1 MEENKYKRGSE
12 WRRWDLHVHTPASDG
27 TGSPNEIV
35 DTAISKGISVLAITD
50 HHTVEYID
58 QVKDYA
64 KDKDI
69 SIISGIEFRSEYG
82 GRSVHFIAYFPE
94 KNGETILDSTALHN
108 LVLSK
113 LGVSKTEIVAKGRES
128 DSTLNESDAFKKGM
142 FLVQVDMKLASNI
155 VHSLGGIISVH
166 NGNKENGLDEEV
178 KHFGG
183 GKTNVH
189 SLYESLG
196 TLKEELMKKYI
207 DICDIG
213 ASDNERDRLFYLES
227 FNRPSIVCSDAHSY
241 SDIGNSFTWIKAD
254 PTFEGLKQILYEPE
268 SRVRIQETNPALD
281 FEKSPLTEINISENI
296 EVFNEESDNV
306 SFKACTL
313 LLNNNLVSIIGG
325 RGTGKS
331 LLIDYISHFLG
342 RNSTNDN
349 YRGSSN
355 LIVKRKT
362 SLAEAEKSFA
372 LDSVQEQFPFIY
384 IPQSEVKEIVKDTD
398 KFSESILSTIGINK
412 EYSPDET
419 LTDNIRQNL
428 SNYITLYNELNKDN
442 TSAHAKKENI
452 DNQIKNNQNL
462 ISNITSEENRERL
475 QSYKGQLEK
484 LSKMN
489 SLIDKLNTL
498 SKTLQEFQGQTN
510 IEIESLNE
518 DEEFKNSKI
527 AISPISLGESLDDI
541 KNVIT
546 YFEEQKGNVDSEIQK
561 TKEQFSGYK
570 GDLASLL
577 DNVKTYQ
584 ERVEELKQE
593 KLHIETKEK
602 QLEEC
607 KNKFSEYGNCIE
619 QSLNDYKVNIE
630 GVWQQFKNGKEGF
643 DDKQK
648 TLLNKIIGAE
658 KSKIEVEIQIDF
670 DSNKLYE
677 NILDKLDKRSWKR
690 QYLEQQLNINDFHS
704 YIDCIKNA
712 NIRIFDNINLKDI
725 QNEVLKTLFTDFIQY
740 VRHKPI
746 VKSDGKDIRKLSH
759 GQRGTTYLRLK
770 LASNLLSQTIIYD
783 QPEDD
788 LDNEFIISELV
799 DIFKEIKK
807 YRQVIIVSHNANLV
821 VNADSEQIIVAKNEN
836 GVLSYYSGS
845 LEDPSIN
852 SDICRVLE
860 GGQEAFQK
868 RENKYGFKQ

>member
-1 MEENKYKRGSE
+1 MNTKGSE
-12 WRRWDLHVHTPASDG
+12 WRKWDLHVHSLKTHLNNNYSGVSEDTLITKLQESGISIVGLTNYFNFTQEDYALKKKLEQKGITIFLNLELRLTYQNKEDQCCDIHVIFN
-27 TGSPNEIV
+27 NEIE
-35 DTAISKGISVLAITD
+35 DINCFLGNLTIKINGQSKKANTLSSQEDFENGAVEFD
-50 HHTVEYID
+50 HLVETLEDESLKLKNNYLIGFL
-58 QVKDYA
+58 
-64 KDKDI
+64 
-69 SIISGIEFRSEYG
+69 SRGHG
-82 GRSVHFIAYFPE
+82 NGRSSTQYEQLGKKCHFLIH
-94 KNGETILDSTALHN
+94 S
-108 LVLSK
+108 
-113 LGVSKTEIVAKGRES
+113 S
-128 DSTLNESDAFKKGM
+128 DSEQNISDDREFW
-142 FLVQVDMKLASNI
+142 LSQ
-155 VHSLGGIISVH
+155 
-166 NGNKENGLDEEV
+166 
-178 KHFGG
+178 
-183 GKTNVH
+183 GKPLLQ
-189 SLYESLG
+189 S
-196 TLKEELMKKYI
+196 
-207 DICDIG
+207 
-213 ASDNERDRLFYLES
+213 
-227 FNRPSIVCSDAHSY
+227 SDAHCLDKIGRKY
-241 SDIGNSFTWIKAD
+241 SWIKAD

-268 SRVRIQETNPALD
+268 DRVRIQETNPALD
-281 FEKSPLTEINISENI
+281 FEKSPLTEIHISENI
-296 EVFNEESDNV
+296 EVFEDESDNV

-313 LLNNNLVSIIGG
+313 PLNNNLVSIIGG

-342 RNSTNDN
+342 RNSTNGN

-362 SLAEAEKSFA
+362 SLAEDEKSFA

-384 IPQSEVKEIVKDTD
+384 IPQSEVKEIVKDAD
-398 KFSESILSTIGINK
+398 KFSESILSTIGINR

-419 LTDNIRQNL
+419 FTDNIRQNL

-442 TSAHAKKENI
+442 TSAQEKKENI
-452 DNQIKNNQNL
+452 VNQIKNNQNL

-475 QSYKGQLEK
+475 QSYKKQLEK

-498 SKTLQEFQGQTN
+498 SKTLQEFQKQVNTD
-510 IEIESLNE
+510 IESLNE
-518 DEEFKNSKI
+518 DEEIKKSTI
-527 AISPISLGESLDDI
+527 AISPISLDNSSDDI
-541 KNVIT
+541 KKVIT
-546 YFEEQKGNVDSEIQK
+546 YFEEQKGKVDSEIQK

-570 GDLASLL
+570 GDLSSLL

-607 KNKFSEYGNCIE
+607 KNKFSEYGNVIE

-648 TLLNKIIGAE
+648 SLLNRIIGVE

-690 QYLEQQLNINDFHS
+690 PYLEQQLNINDFPS
-704 YIDCIKNA
+704 YINCIKNA
-712 NIRIFDNINLKDI
+712 IIRIFDNNNLKEI
-725 QNEVLKTLFTDFIQY
+725 QNEVLKTLFSDFIKY

-746 VKSDGKDIRKLSH
+746 VKSDGKDIKKLSH

-836 GVLSYYSGS
+836 GMLSYYSGS

-868 RENKYGFKQ
+868 RENKYGFTK

>member
-1 MEENKYKRGSE
+1 MEDNKYTRGSE
-12 WRRWDLHVHTPASDG
+12 WRKWDLHVHSLKTHLSNNYSDI
-27 TGSPNEIV
+27 NEDALIKKLQESEIRVVGLTNYFNFTKEDYELKKKLEQQGIIV
-35 DTAISKGISVLAITD
+35 FLNLELRLTYKNKEDQCCDIHIIFNNKLENIDCFLSNLTIKINGQSKKANTLSSQDDFVNG
-50 HHTVEYID
+50 TVEFDHLVETLEDESLNLKNNYLIGFLSRGHGNGRTST
-58 QVKDYA
+58 QYEQLA
-64 KDKDI
+64 KKCGFLI
-69 SIISGIEFRSEYG
+69 HS
-82 GRSVHFIAYFPE
+82 
-94 KNGETILDSTALHN
+94 
-108 LVLSK
+108 
-113 LGVSKTEIVAKGRES
+113 S
-128 DSTLNESDAFKKGM
+128 DSE
-142 FLVQVDMKLASNI
+142 QNI
-155 VHSLGGIISVH
+155 SEDRIFWLSQ
-166 NGNKENGLDEEV
+166 
-178 KHFGG
+178 
-183 GKTNVH
+183 GKPLLQ
-189 SLYESLG
+189 S
-196 TLKEELMKKYI
+196 
-207 DICDIG
+207 
-213 ASDNERDRLFYLES
+213 
-227 FNRPSIVCSDAHSY
+227 SDAHSIEQ
-241 SDIGNSFTWIKAD
+241 IGKKYTWIKAD

-268 SRVRIQETNPALD
+268 DRVRIQKTDPALD

-313 LLNNNLVSIIGG
+313 PLNNNLVSIIGG

-362 SLAEAEKSFA
+362 SLAEDEKSFA

-384 IPQSEVKEIVKDTD
+384 IPQSEVKEIVKDAD

-428 SNYITLYNELNKDN
+428 INYTTLYNELNKDN
-442 TSAHAKKENI
+442 TSAQAKKENI

-462 ISNITSEENRERL
+462 ISNITSEENKERL

-489 SLIDKLNTL
+489 SLIDKLSTL
-498 SKTLQEFQGQTN
+498 SKTLQEFQKQVNT
-510 IEIESLNE
+510 EIESLNE
-518 DEEFKNSKI
+518 DEEIKNSTI
-527 AISPISLGESLDDI
+527 AISPISLDSSSVDI
-541 KNVIT
+541 KKVIT
-546 YFEEQKGNVDSEIQK
+546 YFEEQKGRVDSEIQK

-593 KLHIETKEK
+593 KSHIETKEK

-607 KNKFSEYGNCIE
+607 KNKFSEYGNGIE

-648 TLLNKIIGAE
+648 KLLNKIIGAE

-690 QYLEQQLNINDFHS
+690 QYLEQQLKINDFPS

-712 NIRIFDNINLKDI
+712 NIRIFDNINFNDI
-725 QNEVLKTLFTDFIQY
+725 QNEVLKTLFTDFTQY

-746 VKSDGKDIRKLSH
+746 VKSDGKDIKKLSH

>member
-1 MEENKYKRGSE
+1 MGNENTRGSE

-27 TGSPNEIV
+27 TGRPNEIV

-50 HHTVEYID
+50 HHTAEYID
-58 QVKDYA
+58 PVKDYA

-128 DSTLNESDAFKKGM
+128 DSTLNERDAFRKGM
-142 FLVQVDMKLASNI
+142 FLVQVDMKHASDI

-166 NGNKENGLDEEV
+166 NSNKENGLDKEV
-178 KHFGG
+178 KHQGSG
-183 GKTNVH
+183 TTNVH

-207 DICDIG
+207 DICDVG
-213 ASDNERDRLFYLES
+213 TSDNERDRQFYLNT

-241 SDIGNSFTWIKAD
+241 SDIGNSYTWIKAD

-268 SRVRIQETNPALD
+268 ARVRIQKTDPALD

-313 LLNNNLVSIIGG
+313 PLNNNLVSIIGG

-362 SLAEAEKSFA
+362 SLAEDEKSFA

-384 IPQSEVKEIVKDTD
+384 IPQSEVKEIVKDAD

-428 SNYITLYNELNKDN
+428 INYITLYNELNKDN
-442 TSAHAKKENI
+442 TSAQAKKENI

-462 ISNITSEENRERL
+462 ISNITSEENKERL

-498 SKTLQEFQGQTN
+498 SKTLQEFQKQVNT
-510 IEIESLNE
+510 EIESLNE
-518 DEEFKNSKI
+518 DEEIKNSTI
-527 AISPISLGESLDDI
+527 AISHISLDSSSVDI
-541 KNVIT
+541 KKVIT
-546 YFEEQKGNVDSEIQK
+546 YFEEQKGKVDSEIQK

-570 GDLASLL
+570 GDLVSLL

-607 KNKFSEYGNCIE
+607 KNKFSEYGNGIE

-643 DDKQK
+643 DNKQK
-648 TLLNKIIGAE
+648 TLLNKIIGDE

-690 QYLEQQLNINDFHS
+690 PYLEQQLNINDFPS

-725 QNEVLKTLFTDFIQY
+725 QNEVLKTLFTDYIQY

-746 VKSDGKDIRKLSH
+746 VKSDGKDIKKLSH
-759 GQRGTTYLRLK
+759 GQREPL
-770 LASNLLSQTIIYD
+770 
-783 QPEDD
+783 
-788 LDNEFIISELV
+788 
-799 DIFKEIKK
+799 
-807 YRQVIIVSHNANLV
+807 
-821 VNADSEQIIVAKNEN
+821 
-836 GVLSYYSGS
+836 
-845 LEDPSIN
+845 
-852 SDICRVLE
+852 IC
-860 GGQEAFQK
+860 A
-868 RENKYGFKQ
+868 